1 MVNREEGELPF
12 PFCPLPRCM
21 VLGYL
26 INFNKGMT
34 FPLHLCLVLKGCNV
48 QISVSAHEPTVPPTP
63 NPRMLGQILP
73 KSVAKSLLRNN
84 WDWSS
89 ERNGRVLE
97 NSN

>member
-1 MVNREEGELPF
+1 MVNREQGELPF
-12 PFCPLPRCM
+12 PFCPLPRCT

-48 QISVSAHEPTVPPTP
+48 QISVSAHDPPP
-63 NPRMLGQILP
+63 KRMLGQILP
-73 KSVAKSLLRNN
+73 KSVAKSLPRKN
-84 WDWSS
+84 WDWSL
-89 ERNGRVLE
+89 ERSSTVLE